1 MMDYWLFMGASGICF
16 FGLYFHG
23 VVGRRMYLGNI
34 RASNA
39 PPRTVSLSAV
49 SWDMFSI
56 VLAVSGFVFVYA
68 AHYPTALMPVYPVLL
83 MQGLGAALFGALAI
97 SGHTDLWRLPGA
109 YLMGAT
115 CLLGG
120 LAVFV

>member
-1 MMDYWLFMGASGICF
+1 MSQFLLTGAAGLCL

-23 VVGRRMYLGNI
+23 VFGRRMYLGNI
-34 RASNA
+34 RATNA
-39 PPRTVSLSAV
+39 PTRTVSLSAV

-56 VLAVSGFVFVYA
+56 VLGVSGFVFIYA
-68 AHYPTALMPVYPVLL
+68 AYDPTALMLVYPVLL
-83 MQGLGAALFGALAI
+83 MHGLGAALFIALALW
-97 SGHTDLWRLPGA
+97 GHADLWRLPGA

-120 LAVFV
+120 VAVFV